1 MNNNIRKMNMKS
13 KLIIIIFVP
22 ENLILALEFW
32 GGVIILL
39 DPQIHHMLGNHK
51 SSSSYIYSCA
61 TYE

>member
-32 GGVIILL
+32 GGGYHTFGPS
-39 DPQIHHMLGNHK
+39 D
-51 SSSSYIYSCA
+51 SSYVGKS
-61 TYE
+61 